1 MDSALE
7 TRSVT
12 KTYESADAIVR
23 AVDSVSV
30 QVHHGEL
37 VALVGP
43 SGSGKTTL
51 LALLAGLLKPT
62 DGHVLVDGHELGQMR
77 ERDRTAFRRE
87 KIGFVFHASNLVPY
101 LTAREKRHAG
111 PRGSDASAGAPGA
124 PGAC

>member
-7 TRSVT
+7 TRSAT

-23 AVDSVSV
+23 AVDRVSV

-51 LALLAGLLKPT
+51 LALLAGQLRPT
-62 DGHVLVDGHELGQMR
+62 DGQVLIEGHELGQMR
-77 ERDRTAFRRE
+77 ERERTAFRR
-87 KIGFVFHASNLVPY
+87 
-101 LTAREKRHAG
+101 
-111 PRGSDASAGAPGA
+111 
-124 PGAC
+124 